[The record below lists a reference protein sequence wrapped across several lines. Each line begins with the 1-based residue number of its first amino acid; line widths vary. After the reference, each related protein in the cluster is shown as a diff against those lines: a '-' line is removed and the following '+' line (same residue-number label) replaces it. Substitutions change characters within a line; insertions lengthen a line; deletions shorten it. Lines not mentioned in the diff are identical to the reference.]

1 MPHGHGLQ
9 LQVLV
14 HITSRKIEVGVKRG
28 GDIKAKCILLKKL
41 FWNFPLET
49 LTDIIDQ
56 NLPT

>member
-1 MPHGHGLQ
+1 MGFPGG
-9 LQVLV
+9 
-14 HITSRKIEVGVKRG
+14 ITSRKIEVGVKRG
-28 GDIKAKCILLKKL
+28 GDIKANCILLKKL